1 MTTEKNLDELAPL
14 GNEWEKSQPG
24 TGICGKCVLCLLLN
38 AVFVLAL
45 FLAFLIGHFASEAH
59 LPLNNKT
66 ASTLQN
72 QTEIK
77 QKYLEFEKNIERT
90 RQTIKDVYPPQLY
103 DSESF
108 FDSQSDQDFALLS
121 PFNNDVHHSN
131 TKLISRSDYPLV
143 PLPRIALPRHYNVD
157 LDLTEFYGVVD
168 WPRIRGNLSILLEAF
183 GNATDDELLFNA
195 GTNIFI
201 QRIRLYRQTEFGKVV
216 VEIKSVKRHIER
228 EFVRLILGKRL
239 SVGWYWLYIEFNT
252 RICQSE
258 LEGTHCFP
266 GPLLSSDPK
275 ESSSSLPSRQLATG
289 FSTKFEPNFA
299 RTFFP
304 GWDDPS
310 IRSTFNLSVQ
320 HFSDTNILFNTSPL
334 PNKQNVSTSNL
345 IKLTRFETTPP
356 MPLYLFAIATGP
368 FKPIQVVTTKT
379 NLSLNIW
386 SNNQDLL
393 TAHFVANFSPIMFDK
408 LQEDFNVK
416 YPLSKL
422 DIFITPKYP
431 VGGMENWGLII
442 LHSDNV
448 RISNS
453 DSTLPINDD
462 FIDSSKEEKI
472 KEQKN
477 IQRQNLI
484 EIDKLAERYKIEKL
498 ITHELIHQW
507 FGNLVSIWNWEE
519 LWLSEGF
526 TSYFVFDF
534 LNAHNHPQLTEHEY
548 YLKLI
553 ELINQQSTDGRSSLI
568 KLITNSKQLDRLF
581 DSIQLYTK
589 GAVVVKMLKD
599 LVGPEV
605 FRTSIARFLRENS
618 FQSVDRRSLWTA
630 FPTNADHGADTIRLK
645 DVMETWL
652 LNKGIPEVEVKRNYE
667 DKSIKLEQ
675 QQADKNRHLIY
686 LDDDKM
692 GRMRLNKR
700 FKRMWQMEEEEE
712 EDEIKKD
719 EDINGILHWMLDG
732 LEENNTASTA
742 TSTTTTS
749 TTKEI
754 KRRKET
760 NIKNVHLTTKK
771 RQLRAERKK
780 LPKYNLWSIPFSYS
794 FGSVKSKNGQ
804 ILRQF
809 WLINE
814 TIRFVDIGLN
824 KDQYLLA
831 NPHWVYSYRVNYDI
845 LNWRMIITQVI

>member
-1 MTTEKNLDELAPL
+1 MNEQRESKTLPFRDTLMCQSFTSVPKTYIRAADELLPLSHASRLASLPSLSPLPFSHRHPSLALTTGAGSASHPSRFSPLEPQRPPRAIPQSLTKALPKRQGRMTTEKNLDELAPL

-66 ASTLQN
+66 DNLTLNNLLLTSNNASIKLNQTASTLQN

-77 QKYLEFEKNIERT
+77 QKYSEFEKNIERT

-121 PFNNDVHHSN
+121 PFNNDVHHST

-228 EFVRLILGKRL
+228 EFVQ
-239 SVGWYWLYIEFNT
+239 FNT

-275 ESSSSLPSRQLATG
+275 ESPSSLPSRQLATG

-334 PNKQNVSTSNL
+334 PNKQNVSTNNL

-484 EIDKLAERYKIEKL
+484 EIDKLAEKYKIEKL

-519 LWLSEGF
+519 FWLSEGF

-589 GAVVVKMLKD
+589 GLLLLKC
-599 LVGPEV
+599 
-605 FRTSIARFLRENS
+605 
-618 FQSVDRRSLWTA
+618 
-630 FPTNADHGADTIRLK
+630 
-645 DVMETWL
+645 
-652 LNKGIPEVEVKRNYE
+652 
-667 DKSIKLEQ
+667 
-675 QQADKNRHLIY
+675 
-686 LDDDKM
+686 
-692 GRMRLNKR
+692 
-700 FKRMWQMEEEEE
+700 
-712 EDEIKKD
+712 
-719 EDINGILHWMLDG
+719 
-732 LEENNTASTA
+732 
-742 TSTTTTS
+742 
-749 TTKEI
+749 
-754 KRRKET
+754 
-760 NIKNVHLTTKK
+760 
-771 RQLRAERKK
+771 
-780 LPKYNLWSIPFSYS
+780 
-794 FGSVKSKNGQ
+794 
-804 ILRQF
+804 
-809 WLINE
+809 
-814 TIRFVDIGLN
+814 
-824 KDQYLLA
+824 
-831 NPHWVYSYRVNYDI
+831 
-845 LNWRMIITQVI
+845 